1 MTDDPEPPEYTTE
14 RIEPQG
20 KGNDGGGNGN
30 AGGNGAGPGAGGST
44 PAYTPEPWPALDDA
58 ALYGLAGEVV
68 KSIAPPP
75 KAIRQ
80 RCC

>member
-44 PAYTPEPWPALDDA
+44 PAYTPEPWPVLDDG

-68 KSIAPPP
+68 TCLAPHT
-75 KAIRQ
+75 
-80 RCC
+80 

>member
-44 PAYTPEPWPALDDA
+44 PPIHLSRGRCSTMARSTASPA
-58 ALYGLAGEVV
+58 
-68 KSIAPPP
+68 KW
-75 KAIRQ
+75 
-80 RCC
+80 